1 MVDGGGWQR
10 GAENVLG
17 WGVGTG
23 ENERERT
30 RGAFWLRVVV
40 VREGFMVL
48 VSLGLDQIWRWGLLK
63 KAAPAAEN
71 SVGTGTDKDL
81 AGE

>member
-1 MVDGGGWQR
+1 MAERSRECPGGGALER
-10 GAENVLG
+10 M
-17 WGVGTG
+17 
-23 ENERERT
+23 RERT

-63 KAAPAAEN
+63 KAAPAEEN
-71 SVGTGTDKDL
+71 SVGTGTDKDPD
-81 AGE
+81 GE